1 MKRRKEIWEA
11 LHPVKPLRFDALG
24 TVEGPMT
31 EDEERE
37 QLEVESLV
45 PPQVAGAWGGARP
58 QEKGF
63 AAETASISGE
73 TKQSINRRIAIADA
87 LGDDLDKVVGT
98 SLDKGVELA
107 ALG

>member
-1 MKRRKEIWEA
+1 MRWNHWFHLK
-11 LHPVKPLRFDALG
+11 L
-24 TVEGPMT
+24 
-31 EDEERE
+31 
-37 QLEVESLV
+37 LV
-45 PPQVAGAWGGARP
+45 HGAA